1 MSKPNTAL
9 ELHAL
14 RHELNWRSET
24 VQAAGIGLCAIAK
37 LLGADG
43 EDRELGEELTSGLAH
58 AVLAV
63 GELLNTTGG
72 RLWEISATA
81 APAVLRKQDGE
92 AAVGGAV

>member
-1 MSKPNTAL
+1 MSKLNTAL

-24 VQAAGIGLCAIAK
+24 VQAAGIGLCAIAS

-43 EDRELGEELTSGLAH
+43 EDHQLSEELTSGLAH
-58 AVLAV
+58 AALAL
-63 GELLNTTGG
+63 GELIKETGS
-72 RLWEISATA
+72 RMWEISAPA
-81 APAVLRKQDGE
+81 APTEFQKQDGA